1 MRLEEWKGGHHYY
14 IVFDKRYVHKC
25 RWWHYVLDKRFNHC
39 FLLAKASHTQ
49 TLMIN
54 PLHWGIV
61 HNIYDMTIEQSLEH
75 FTNAG
80 ATAILQYKVEVKIN
94 NRWHL
99 RGLYSCVTIAKS
111 IINSRRLA
119 ITPKQ
124 LYKALLKDGALKI
137 LGD

>member
-1 MRLEEWKGGHHYY
+1 MIPEGWEGGHYY
-14 IVFDKRYVHKC
+14 YVVFDKRHTHKC
-25 RWWHYVLDKRFNHC
+25 RWWHYFLDEKYNHC
-39 FLLAKASHTQ
+39 FLLFTASYTQ

-54 PLHWGIV
+54 PLHWGIM
-61 HNIYDMTIEQSLEH
+61 HNVYDLTIDQALQYCIDR
-75 FTNAG
+75 G

-94 NRWHL
+94 NPWRL

-111 IINSRRLA
+111 IINVRRFA

-124 LYKALLKDGALKI
+124 LYKALLKQGALKI